1 MSQSSLP
8 NPQFQPGVLFFFI
21 RVFVLLNGMYSKR
34 NLYGLVL
41 CGGKSSRMGEDKG
54 FLIYHN
60 KPQYQHVFEML
71 QQCCI
76 ETYISCNAEQLQKID
91 EQFNT
96 IEDDNDY
103 ADKGPA
109 TGLLTAFSKHPQKD
123 FLVIA
128 CDYPLLTEEE
138 IKHFLDNI
146 PARSTAAAFYDAQE
160 ECYQSVTAWYSA
172 EAGSLLMQSPQL
184 PLKRLL
190 ENLNAHKHTPLDAGS
205 ITSADTKA
213 IRDKILQLTNLNH

>member
-1 MSQSSLP
+1 
-8 NPQFQPGVLFFFI
+8 
-21 RVFVLLNGMYSKR
+21 MYSKR

-60 KPQYQHVFEML
+60 KPQYQHIFEML
-71 QQCCI
+71 QECCI
-76 ETYISCNAEQLQKID
+76 ETYISCNSDQSQTID
-91 EQFNT
+91 KQFNI

-123 FLVIA
+123 FLVVA
-128 CDYPLLTEEE
+128 CDYPLLTEAE

-146 PARSTAAAFYDAQE
+146 PARSTAAAFYDEQE
-160 ECYQSVTAWYSA
+160 QCYQSVIAWYSA
-172 EAGSLLMQSPQL
+172 EAGTLLMQTPQL

-190 ENLNAHKHTPLDAGS
+190 ENLNAHRHIPLDAAS

-213 IRDKILQLTNLNH
+213 TREKILQLTNLNH